1 MQNHFLSKKKKK
13 LTPKRIL
20 SYILYFLSIYNTWNS
35 QLIYKK
41 NNFPIKDIKN
51 QSKTESLCVCVEAY
65 GEDDD
70 TKEVDDEQGCNDRSG
85 VFLHKG
91 QVAFNLSHSS
101 MHSA

>member
-1 MQNHFLSKKKKK
+1 M
-13 LTPKRIL
+13 
-20 SYILYFLSIYNTWNS
+20 
-35 QLIYKK
+35 
-41 NNFPIKDIKN
+41 
-51 QSKTESLCVCVEAY
+51 CVEAY

-70 TKEVDDEQGCNDRSG
+70 TKKVDDEQGCNDRSG